1 LITLYIPR
9 AYGQS
14 GGFTYNE
21 QKRQIDLEKTGRA
34 GQARG
39 DWEDWK
45 NTGGLSWKDKDDR
58 KVTWMK
64 DLDGQGGYLD

>member
-1 LITLYIPR
+1 MNRRDKSIWKRL
-9 AYGQS
+9 
-14 GGFTYNE
+14 GG
-21 QKRQIDLEKTGRA
+21 LGRP
-34 GQARG
+34 GE